1 MRFWDSSALVP
12 LVLIE
17 ARSADVARLLLE
29 DGDIVSADIA
39 PIEVTSALWRRKHRN
54 ELTVAEIHDAERL
67 FARISRSW
75 RPIGQSNNVVDHS
88 LFLLSRHHLR
98 TLDAIQLATAL
109 VLVGNDRSLPIVTL
123 DQRLSAAARAE
134 GFPVLP

>member
-17 ARSADVARLLLE
+17 TRSADMERLLLQ

-67 FARISRSW
+67 FANISRSW
-75 RPIGQSNNVVDHS
+75 RPIGQSDEVVDRS
-88 LFLLSRHHLR
+88 LHLLSRHHLR

-109 VLVGNDRSLPIVTL
+109 VFAGNDRSLPIVTL
-123 DQRLSAAARAE
+123 DHRLSAAARAE
-134 GFPVLP
+134 GFAVLP